1 MMLSHSSKW
10 WSKLTTLVSQ
20 WIVDGYSTMMN
31 EVDEQVLATTGTA
44 VDLAVVPV
52 GVGSF
57 AQSAVTHYKST
68 ERSSALLT
76 VEPESA
82 ACLKESLI
90 NDAPTTIAT
99 AYTIMTGINCGTV
112 SSIAWPFLHNGIDA
126 SISISDTESHHAVQ
140 SLNSMGVNAGPCG
153 AANLAALRIVA
164 QKDRAAI
171 GLNADSIVVLFCTEG
186 MRDYDVPT
194 A

>member
-1 MMLSHSSKW
+1 MMPSCFSKCFL
-10 WSKLTTLVSQ
+10 KLTSLVSQ

-31 EVDEQVLATTGTA
+31 EVDEQVLETAGTA
-44 VDLAVVPV
+44 VNLAVVPV

-68 ERSSALLT
+68 ERSTTLLV

-90 NDAPTTIAT
+90 NDAHTPISTR
-99 AYTIMTGINCGTV
+99 YTIMTGMNCGTV
-112 SSIAWPFLHNGIDA
+112 SSIAWPLLRSGIDA
-126 SISISDTESHHAVQ
+126 SISVSDIESHHAVR
-140 SLNSMGVNAGPCG
+140 SLHSMGVSAGPCG
-153 AANLAALRIVA
+153 AATLAALRIVA
-164 QKDRAAI
+164 QTRGAAV
-171 GLNADSIVVLFCTEG
+171 GLNADSVVVLFCTEG
-186 MRDYDVPT
+186 IRKYDVPN